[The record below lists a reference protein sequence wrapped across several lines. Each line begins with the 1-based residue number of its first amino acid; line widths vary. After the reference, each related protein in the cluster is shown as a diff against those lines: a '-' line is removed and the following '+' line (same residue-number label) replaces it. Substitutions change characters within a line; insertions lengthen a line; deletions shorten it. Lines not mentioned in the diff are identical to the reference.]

1 MRRLTTL
8 VPMLFA
14 MAALSA
20 RTVVLAAEA
29 PSPAQALALTPIQ
42 PNVEYT
48 IPTKEEAAQC
58 TIKPEKENN
67 ITSWVVRNHDGEIL
81 RRFADTNGDNVV
93 DEWCYFQNGAEVY
106 RDIDSNFKGKAD
118 QYRWFNT
125 AGTRWGMDKNED
137 GKIDSWK
144 VISPHEVA
152 EQIVLAIKNNDPAR
166 FELALLTPSELNGLG
181 FGKAR
186 QESIAASL
194 KDAPAAFSKL
204 VTEQKIVTPQTR
216 YVDFGS
222 ARPGTIPSG
231 TDGSTKDIT
240 VLDNAAALVQTNN
253 KHEQVFL
260 GTLVQVGDTWKLI
273 AAPSDNQ
280 GQNGMLTQSSPAPG
294 AVGGDQAPSDEM
306 QAQMKILEELD
317 KKAEAAQGSEAADDV
332 KKRLTALKSLADAS
346 QGPTRDQWYRQMIDI
361 LGVAIQNGTLNNGT
375 DLLAQLQ
382 KELESA
388 KADEDLIAHAAF
400 QNMWSQFAV
409 NQRAPNANMQTLQD
423 QWQTDLKTF
432 VEQHPKSSDAA
443 EALLQLGM
451 YQEFMGKTDDATK
464 WYQQLAKS
472 FPDAKQAQRAT
483 GALRRI
489 NALGKPMTLAGKD
502 LQNAQIDV
510 ASKQYRGK
518 AVLIQYWATWCEP
531 CKADMVMLKDYYDKH
546 AGKDFDIISVCLDDN
561 ASAAKQFWAQNKYP
575 WKTIFEPGGLDGRLA
590 NEMGVMTLPLMI
602 LVDQRGNVTN
612 TNIHVAEL
620 DTELAKLITKP
631 AANSAGTA
639 NALRSPPTSR

>member
-1 MRRLTTL
+1 MRQLTITTSL
-8 VPMLFA
+8 LFA
-14 MAALSA
+14 AAAAFLA
-20 RTVVLAAEA
+20 TAAHAAEA

-42 PNVEYT
+42 PNVEYA

-58 TIKPEKENN
+58 TIRPEKENN

-81 RRFADTNGDNVV
+81 RRFADTNADNVV
-93 DEWCYFQNGAEVY
+93 DQWCYFQNGLEVY
-106 RDIDSNFKGKAD
+106 RDIDSNYNGKAD

-137 GKIDSWK
+137 GKVDSWK

-152 EQIVLAIKNNDPAR
+152 EQVVLAIKNRDPAR
-166 FELALLTPSELNGLG
+166 FELLLLTSSELNGLG

-186 QESIAASL
+186 QESITESL

-204 VTEQKIVTPQTR
+204 VAEQKIVTPQTR

-222 ARPGTIPSG
+222 ARPGTIPAG
-231 TDGSTKDIT
+231 TDGSTKDVT
-240 VLDNAAALVQTNN
+240 VLDNAAALVQTDS
-253 KHEQVFL
+253 KHEQIFL
-260 GTLVQVGDTWKLI
+260 GTLVAVGDTWKLVN
-273 AAPSDNQ
+273 APSDSQ
-280 GQNGMLTQSSPAPG
+280 GQNGMLLTQNPPASG
-294 AVGGDQAPSDEM
+294 ATGGDNAPNEEM

-317 KKAEAAQGSEAADDV
+317 KKAESGSADEGAEIV
-332 KKRLTALKSLADAS
+332 EKRIQALRNIAKSS
-346 QGPTRDQWYRQMIDI
+346 QAGSRDQWYRQLIDV
-361 LGVAIQNGTLNNGT
+361 LGVAIQNGTLPKGA
-375 DLLAQLQ
+375 DLLSQLQ
-382 KELESA
+382 KELEES

-432 VEQHPKSSDAA
+432 VQQHPKSSDAA

-451 YQEFMGKTDDATK
+451 YQEFMGKSEDATK
-464 WYQQLAKS
+464 WYQQLAAS
-472 FPDAKQAQRAT
+472 FPEAKQTQRAS

-489 NALGKPMTLAGKD
+489 GALGKPMTLSGKD
-502 LQNAQIDV
+502 LQGTAVDI

-518 AVLIQYWATWCEP
+518 AVLVQYWATWCEP

-546 AGKDFDIISVCLDDN
+546 AGRDFDIISVCLDDN
-561 ASAAKQFWAQNKYP
+561 PAAAKQFWTQNKYA
-575 WKTIFEPGGLDGRLA
+575 WKTIYEAGGLDGRLA

-612 TNIHVAEL
+612 ANIHVAEL
-620 DTELAKLITKP
+620 DTELAKLTKP
-631 AANSAGTA
+631 AGAAGKA